1 MANSKYA
8 YVRQFEEATNPLLLP
23 GCFVVVRVD
32 GQGFGRLSRAYGM
45 RKPNDQRCCDLL
57 VRAAQSVMQRFSPD
71 VALSYG
77 QSDEFSFLFRKGSSC
92 FRRRGNKLTSLVP
105 SVFAAAFVR
114 LWPHFFPQQPLR
126 HDPAFDARTVLF
138 PDVAVVR
145 DYLRWRQVDCH
156 VNNLY
161 NSVFHALT
169 GDFVRHRLTHDGQ
182 VVADPLPVYSDPH
195 FSPLTPQQATQRLT
209 GTVSSDKNEILFSQ
223 FGVNYNNELQQ
234 FRKGSLIVLT
244 EAQVTK
250 NKDWKKQPS
259 AAKKQDDDQ
268 GDDYWTSPVQT
279 AVLHVDI
286 IKDSFWQEYQYLAD
300 YMET

>member
-1 MANSKYA
+1 MANSQYA
-8 YVRQFEEATNPLLLP
+8 YVRQFEAATDPVLLP

-57 VRAAQSVMQRFSPD
+57 VRAAQAVMQRFSPD

-92 FRRRGNKLTSLVP
+92 FRRRTNKLTSLVP
-105 SVFAAAFVR
+105 SVFSAAFVR
-114 LWPHFFPQQPLR
+114 LWPHFFPEQPLR
-126 HDPAFDARTVLF
+126 HEPAFDGRAVLF
-138 PDVAVVR
+138 PGAAVAR

-161 NSVFHALT
+161 NSAFHALT
-169 GDFVRHRLTHDGQ
+169 GDFVRHSLTDKGHVQ
-182 VVADPLPVYSDPH
+182 AHLLAAYSDPQ
-195 FSPLTPQQATQRLT
+195 FRALTPQQATQRLS
-209 GTVSSDKNEILFSQ
+209 GSVSRDKNELLFSQ
-223 FGVNYNNELQQ
+223 FGVNYNDELQQ

-250 NKDWKKQPS
+250 NRDQNRDQKRQDEQPP
-259 AAKKQDDDQ
+259 DQ
-268 GDDYWTSPVQT
+268 YFTST
-279 AVLHVDI
+279 CETKVLHIDI
-286 IKDSFWQEYQYLAD
+286 IKEAFWEEYKYLAD